1 MPTAIVADDD
11 PEIRLVVRRL
21 LEKQGVTVVEAPN
34 GMKALQALQ
43 SHSTDLLVLDIF
55 MPELGGL
62 ALLENLPARYKR
74 IPVIVMTGGA
84 DMQPA
89 ELLAR
94 ATRLGAARVFSKPF
108 SVVELDKAIRELVP
122 PPK

>member
-11 PEIRLVVRRL
+11 AEIRLVVRRL
-21 LEKQGVTVVEAPN
+21 LEKQGIAVVEAPN

-43 SHSTDLLVLDIF
+43 SHHTDLLVLDIF

-84 DMQPA
+84 DMQPR
-89 ELLAR
+89 ELLER

-108 SVVELDKAIRELVP
+108 SVVELDNAIRELVP